1 MSILFNTLVQ
11 NRVFFNKMYKRIR
24 EQEVTYKKTRQKYG
38 FCIALYST
46 TKNKIYNLFNFGI
59 QRIFYT
65 QEKELRRFLHFLKL
79 QRRSLSIFAI

>member
-46 TKNKIYNLFNFGI
+46 TKNKIIYLIWDYKEYFIPKRKSSDVFY
-59 QRIFYT
+59 IF
-65 QEKELRRFLHFLKL
+65 
-79 QRRSLSIFAI
+79 